1 MGKLFTATAIDILPA
16 LWDRYGGYLRREIT
30 NVRIVHKFYRCY
42 LEITTTVERPHEMD
56 ERVERIDLTAVSA
69 DADDPLFP
77 GHVSAFVTA
86 RKFVEDFNEY
96 DLIMC
101 TTLFTEQAASFIEA
115 SHRTVSASDTEPVA
129 AVGGGGM

>member
-1 MGKLFTATAIDILPA
+1 MVGKQFTASAVDILPA
-16 LWDRYGGYLRREIT
+16 LWDRYGGYLRRDMSA
-30 NVRIVHKFYRCY
+30 VRIVHKFYRCY
-42 LEITTTVERPHEMD
+42 LEITTTVERPHDMD

-69 DADDPLFP
+69 DADDPLFS

-101 TTLFTEQAASFIEA
+101 TTLFTEEAASFIEA
-115 SHRTVSASDTEPVA
+115 RHRAASSPDA
-129 AVGGGGM
+129 APGT